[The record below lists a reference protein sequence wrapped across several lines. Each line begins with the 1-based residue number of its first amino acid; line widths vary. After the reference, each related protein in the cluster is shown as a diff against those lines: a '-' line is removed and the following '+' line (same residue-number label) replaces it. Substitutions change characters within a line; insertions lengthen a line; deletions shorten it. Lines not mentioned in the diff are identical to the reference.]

1 MIINFKENQEKELMK
16 NIHLTLEKEQI
27 NKLETFSKYY
37 DISKSEIIRQV
48 INELELPNQEKRSEY
63 YSERLQLWIVQKI
76 LINT

>member
-1 MIINFKENQEKELMK
+1 MIINFQENKEKEMMK

-27 NKLETFSKYY
+27 SKLETFSKYY

-63 YSERLQLWIVQKI
+63 YSERLQL
-76 LINT
+76 